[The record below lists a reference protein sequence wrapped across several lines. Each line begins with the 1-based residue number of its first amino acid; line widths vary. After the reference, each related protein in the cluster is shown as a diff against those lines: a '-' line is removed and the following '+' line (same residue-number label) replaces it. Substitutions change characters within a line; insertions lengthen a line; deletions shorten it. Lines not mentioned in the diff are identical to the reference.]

1 MGLFTKTSDKDRQE
15 RIKWAAERH
24 GDVDEA
30 LKALKKGKADKE
42 EVRRVLA
49 KHDDYFKYTDD

>member
-1 MGLFTKTSDKDRQE
+1 MGCFTKNSEKEKQE
-15 RIKWAAERH
+15 RIKWLAERH

-49 KHDDYFKYTDD
+49 KHDNYFDYTDE

>member
-1 MGLFTKTSDKDRQE
+1 MGFFTKQSKKETEE

-30 LKALKKGKADKE
+30 LKAYKKGKADKE
-42 EVRRVLA
+42 ELRRTLE
-49 KHDDYFKYTDD
+49 KHDDYFKYVD